1 MFIAEIEKTV
11 KIVKVFIRSEVK
23 SPVTLYFITKK
34 IRLNVYLT
42 NFKLPEYLSDRVWNT
57 TKSNQNQLDDRR
69 ADGHFDEVD
78 EHDENYVSFIII

>member
-1 MFIAEIEKTV
+1 MCI
-11 KIVKVFIRSEVK
+11 
-23 SPVTLYFITKK
+23 
-34 IRLNVYLT
+34 LT
-42 NFKLPEYLSDRVWNT
+42 NFKLPEYLSDRVWNK